1 MTISNRI
8 TVRAAV
14 LALALPLL
22 SACGNSADNNATS
35 SAPAK
40 ASQPVSPLT
49 TAEKAPASDAMS
61 TESTESA
68 GATDSSE
75 SEVPQG
81 DSTDPVIIALDA
93 FLKSH
98 AGVTVVDVDRED
110 HADVVVVKVLETD
123 ALKEYQVT
131 PDGMATEVPTND
143 TTNDDDVAKAKTAK
157 VTALDAAKQARHKQ
171 QQGAIDEIDLEDNGG
186 TLSWKVAFDDA
197 NGNTVAQELV
207 PAQ

>member
-1 MTISNRI
+1 MTINNRI
-8 TVRAAV
+8 IVGATV
-14 LALALPLL
+14 LALALPML
-22 SACGNSADNNATS
+22 SACGNSANNNATS

-61 TESTESA
+61 TESTSA
-68 GATDSSE
+68 ADSSG

-93 FLKSH
+93 FLKTH

-123 ALKEYQVT
+123 ALKKYQVT

-171 QQGAIDEIDLEDNGG
+171 QQGAIDEIDIEDNGG
-186 TLSWKVAFDDA
+186 TLSWEVEFDDA
-197 NGNTVAQELV
+197 NGNTVAKELV